1 MRKAFFHFTILLCVF
16 GGVWLSISRIDFVT
30 GLNIRQVTKENERK
44 IGDFIL
50 KTIRTGAQE
59 LDSDPARALAATI
72 KERICKANGVSGASI
87 ELHIMI
93 DDDVNAFAL
102 PGRHLII
109 NSGLLRYCKNPE
121 ELSGVIAHEIAH
133 IEHHDVMKKL
143 AGEVGLSMLTAMAGG
158 TSSGEIG
165 RQTIKLLSSTAFDR
179 EQERKADSAA
189 VQMMAKANIDPEHL
203 ANLLFR
209 LSQEKKSLTG
219 KLEWLNT
226 HPNAPDRAAD
236 ILKLRKKEIYKP
248 SPVVTPEEWK
258 SLQAQIER
266 LKIGGDVRFP
276 AQRTVNFF
284 RQSGAGFRLA
294 MNYK

>member
-16 GGVWLSISRIDFVT
+16 GGVWFSISRIDFVT
-30 GLNIRQVTKENERK
+30 GLKLREVTKENERK

-50 KTIRTGAQE
+50 KSIRTGDKE
-59 LDSDPARALAATI
+59 LDSDPARALAEKI
-72 KERICKANGVSGASI
+72 KKRMCQANGVPDASI

-102 PGRHLII
+102 PGRHLIV
-109 NSGLLRYCKNPE
+109 NSGLIRYCKNPE

-133 IEHHDVMKKL
+133 LEHNDVMKKL
-143 AGEVGLSMLTAMAGG
+143 ASEVGVSMLTAMSGG
-158 TSSGEIG
+158 ASSGEIG
-165 RQTIKLLSSTAFDR
+165 RQTLKLLSSTAFDR

-189 VQMMAKANIDPEHL
+189 VHMMAKADIDPEHL

-209 LSQEKKSLTG
+209 LSQEKKSYI

-226 HPNAPDRAAD
+226 HPDAPDRAAD

-248 SPVVTPEEWK
+248 SPVITAGEWE
-258 SLQAQIER
+258 LVQVQIKQVEQLSR
-266 LKIGGDVRFP
+266 K
-276 AQRTVNFF
+276 
-284 RQSGAGFRLA
+284 
-294 MNYK
+294 